1 MKNAPV
7 SFTTTK
13 MPRKCQCNGRY
24 LHFKDG
30 KKIDM
35 WEGVLEGNLS
45 SMKKIDRTIKKQ
57 QIPFTVRKVP
67 MEEGVDEFFNQKDR
81 EINHDFYSRRI

>member
-1 MKNAPV
+1 MKVAPV

-13 MPRKCQCNGRY
+13 MPRKRHFKGRY
-24 LHFKDG
+24 ILHFKNG

-45 SMKKIDRTIKKQ
+45 SMKKIDRTIKKK

-67 MEEGVDEFFNQKDR
+67 MAEEVDEFFNQKDR
-81 EINHDFYSRRI
+81 EIIHDFYSR